1 MGLELSRRY
10 PPRELGR
17 PSRST
22 KTRRSY
28 LWNSSRA
35 RAPTPRIAGAEHEQT
50 VSTSLARRGGLQ
62 TCHPARHM
70 PCGPWRSS
78 ALRAPALTTPPC
90 CSPPLRLAGCR
101 GVGHDQRDEH
111 MRSRRAARAPRA
123 ATRSVSEHL
132 ESLARRGDGGR
143 LECDLKN
150 PAREVEPDG
159 EGETIGHGAGDQ
171 PCMPQSCTM
180 RCRFATLGADPR
192 WSSARFHI
200 RISESRMHAQEKTM
214 RTVKSSD
221 CYPDKEDDVLHI
233 DTCTFAIY

>member
-143 LECDLKN
+143 LERDLKN

-159 EGETIGHGAGDQ
+159 VREKRSATGLEISRACLRAVPCAAG
-171 PCMPQSCTM
+171 S
-180 RCRFATLGADPR
+180 RR
-192 WSSARFHI
+192 SARTPGGRVRVF
-200 RISESRMHAQEKTM
+200 ISGYPNRECM
-214 RTVKSSD
+214 RK
-221 CYPDKEDDVLHI
+221 KKQ
-233 DTCTFAIY
+233 